1 MCASNHTMAWWQ
13 WRVRSVEVWQRWSG
27 ARLHWR
33 ARERQREGER
43 AREKESEGASEG
55 RDARWP
61 LQRALGRYAAH
72 P

>member
-1 MCASNHTMAWWQ
+1 MCWSSVAHEQSDNGAVAVAS
-13 WRVRSVEVWQRWSG
+13 ELGGG
-27 ARLHWR
+27 AATTAALQFRFDE
-33 ARERQREGER
+33 RESEREE
-43 AREKESEGASEG
+43 ESEGASEG